1 MEIASG
7 RLERHRVPARRGVA
21 AKVSCGQVIEV
32 INTSIVFS
40 ACPQDMIPVNDMK
53 SADAHFTIA

>member
-1 MEIASG
+1 MESASPDRSG
-7 RLERHRVPARRGVA
+7 RRRIPARRGDLIV
-21 AKVSCGQVIEV
+21 
-32 INTSIVFS
+32 VFS